1 MPTRRGP
8 RHAQQIALHRDTTDH
23 ARTVAR
29 GPGGGD
35 AGAPRV
41 RAALL
46 PGAVLLPWLGACSS
60 LPDPTWPTFTE
71 HALRAEYHVPA
82 DGRIRL
88 PHSDP
93 GVTMLELH
101 CAPPALREEF
111 ATDGSRHLVF
121 VPGSSVQIL
130 ARLRSY
136 VRGAEPPIAPAQ
148 LLPGATRIEPWSTAI
163 APEPPTP
170 R

>member
-1 MPTRRGP
+1 
-8 RHAQQIALHRDTTDH
+8 LHRDTTDH

-35 AGAPRV
+35 AGAARV
-41 RAALL
+41 RAALV
-46 PGAVLLPWLGACSS
+46 PCTALLPWLAACSS
-60 LPDPTWPTFTE
+60 LPSPTWPPFTE
-71 HALRAEYHVPA
+71 QALRAEYRVPV

-93 GVTMLELH
+93 RVTVLELH
-101 CAPPALREEF
+101 CEPPALREEF
-111 ATDGSRHLVF
+111 AADGSRRMVF

-136 VRGAEPPIAPAQ
+136 AHGDAPPAGPAQ
-148 LLPGATRIEPWSTAI
+148 LLPGATSIEPWSPPT
-163 APEPPTP
+163 APEPQTP